1 LFPRGKEMANSLPR
15 IVSKRN
21 TLMLLESDREG
32 ERVRERERESERDRY
47 RERGRENVSEREGE

>member
-32 ERVRERERESERDRY
+32 ERVRKRERERARETDREREREGERA
-47 RERGRENVSEREGE
+47 